1 MTAQDIISMAVN
13 VVQNGGSPGDLG
25 CGSAENALALQ
36 EMLVEVYG
44 HILTAN
50 RQAASRLPYKR
61 RQ

>member
-1 MTAQDIISMAVN
+1 MAVN